1 MNGYFVE
8 LLPNIYWFYI
18 YKNANTIKSTNV
30 MEMQNNIKK
39 FHSYKNIQQVIRLDD
54 DTKFWLQNKD
64 YTAEIK
70 GKIREIENK
79 KLLNYF
85 NQKIKEIKTKYI
97 LKLHTESI
105 KKMKKTIENSLEKL
119 VIITHHLPSIKSIQ
133 NRYTNYLVNGTIY
146 SELDCIFSDKIILYC
161 HGHINSNVDYNING
175 TRVICNTKIIQNNRQ
190 GYISKDQENLDFNPN
205 YVITL

>member
-18 YKNANTIKSTNV
+18 YKNVNTIKSTNV

-79 KLLNYF
+79 KLLDYF
-85 NQKIKEIKTKYI
+85 NQKIKEIKMLYVSGKSVLIISNNNIDTSIGLFI
-97 LKLHTESI
+97 LLFKNLANMDCIHSI
-105 KKMKKTIENSLEKL
+105 L
-119 VIITHHLPSIKSIQ
+119 SIQ
-133 NRYTNYLVNGTIY
+133 SKVKTPITIGGDMKY
-146 SELDCIFSDKIILYC
+146 FIKTVFS
-161 HGHINSNVDYNING
+161 
-175 TRVICNTKIIQNNRQ
+175 
-190 GYISKDQENLDFNPN
+190 
-205 YVITL
+205 